1 MTEKVSATIIYYLI
15 LYLFSQWIA
24 QWLIEF
30 KGVLPFERNYVNNF
44 VNSLV
49 LMCLVFYISDLQIV
63 LEKWSAIIGI
73 FAFALAL
80 MYSISKITLDEESE
94 RERVNEINMRHKI
107 INWISIIF
115 YGIIAIIFLIV
126 YTSKLSFEGENWKM
140 VLIYIFVVALYM
152 FLSTIPYIKNKSYEM
167 NFTLGLYLYPLLF
180 LSSNTIYN
188 YHLNYLYTFIFVTVS
203 VLFGFFGVQY
213 FIRPKGEMKRSINMR
228 TCKTLL
234 GMDDK
239 SINEKLNKPSD
250 EKVNEI
256 NTRNIK
262 IIYIFLTILIIAIL
276 LSLGLVYK
284 FIT

>member
-1 MTEKVSATIIYYLI
+1 M
-15 LYLFSQWIA
+15 
-24 QWLIEF
+24 
-30 KGVLPFERNYVNNF
+30 
-44 VNSLV
+44 
-49 LMCLVFYISDLQIV
+49 
-63 LEKWSAIIGI
+63 
-73 FAFALAL
+73 
-80 MYSISKITLDEESE
+80 
-94 RERVNEINMRHKI
+94 
-107 INWISIIF
+107 
-115 YGIIAIIFLIV
+115 
-126 YTSKLSFEGENWKM
+126 
-140 VLIYIFVVALYM
+140 
-152 FLSTIPYIKNKSYEM
+152 
-167 NFTLGLYLYPLLF
+167 
-180 LSSNTIYN
+180 
-188 YHLNYLYTFIFVTVS
+188 TVS